1 MNPKAFAA
9 PAVLLALLLAIL
21 FAWQDVARAQ
31 RAGVEFDRPAAGP
44 EALVGKS
51 VRDLSAGKVGAAIDD
66 DVTALQRGPLL
77 IHGNY
82 CGIGNRPGTKPIDAL
97 DAACKRHDACTVTGD
112 VPNCACN
119 DRLQAE
125 SAAIAQDS
133 SQPADLQAL
142 AAATAASMAVLI
154 CK

>member
-1 MNPKAFAA
+1 MVFLKR
-9 PAVLLALLLAIL
+9 LALSLTVLAL
-21 FAWQDVARAQ
+21 SHLPAGAQ
-31 RAGVEFDRPAAGP
+31 TLTVTPAPRLPAATP
-44 EALVGKS
+44 EDLVGKS
-51 VRDLSAGKVGAAIDD
+51 VQDLAKGQVGAALKD

-82 CGIGNRPGTKPIDAL
+82 CGIGNRPGSKPVDSL
-97 DAACKRHDACTVTGD
+97 DEACMRHDACTTTGD

-119 DRLQAE
+119 DRLRLE
-125 SAAIAQDS
+125 SAAIAQDP
-133 SQPADLQAL
+133 QTPPNIQGL